1 MSEGLKVYKHL
12 KDLSREEFILA
23 GTPACGGCGGLEV
36 VRLASKV
43 LGERVVYV
51 NAAGCFTLLALFP
64 YTPFRGSWLYTTM
77 GSAPAGAQG
86 VRDALDILL
95 ASGRL
100 APAEDVQVV
109 VVAGDGSTYD
119 MALSATSGTL
129 YRQLDYWYICYDNE
143 AYGNTGMQQSS
154 ATPYVAKTATT
165 TARAGLGADMAP
177 GKKDIFEIWRAHT
190 PPYIATVSPR
200 HPVDLA
206 RKFEKA
212 KQFRGP
218 KLFLALAPCPTG
230 WLYDPA
236 QTQEYARLA
245 VDCGIFPLKEA
256 VHGEVTHT
264 YVKPHWRPVED
275 YLQGQGRFRHLFE
288 PVRQEAVLRTVQES
302 VDRYWISVNA

>member
-1 MSEGLKVYKHL
+1 MSEELKAYKNM
-12 KDLSREEFILA
+12 KDLGREEFILA

-36 VRLASKV
+36 LRLAGKV

-86 VRDALDILL
+86 VRDALDVLL

-100 APAEDVQVV
+100 APADDVRVV

-154 ATPYVAKTATT
+154 ATPYAAKTATT
-165 TARAGLGADMAP
+165 PGAGFSPHLPFD
-177 GKKDIFEIWRAHT
+177 KKDIFEIWRAHT

-212 KQFRGP
+212 KSFKGP
-218 KLFLALAPCPTG
+218 KLFLAFAPCPTG
-230 WLYDPA
+230 WRYDPA

-245 VDCGIFPLKEA
+245 VECGIFPLKEA
-256 VHGEVTHT
+256 VNGEVTHT
-264 YVKPHWRPVED
+264 YVKQHWRPVEE
-275 YLQGQGRFRHLFE
+275 YLRGQGRFRHLFE
-288 PVRQEAVLRTVQES
+288 PTRQGALIRDIQDR
-302 VDRYWISVNA
+302 VDHYWAATRA